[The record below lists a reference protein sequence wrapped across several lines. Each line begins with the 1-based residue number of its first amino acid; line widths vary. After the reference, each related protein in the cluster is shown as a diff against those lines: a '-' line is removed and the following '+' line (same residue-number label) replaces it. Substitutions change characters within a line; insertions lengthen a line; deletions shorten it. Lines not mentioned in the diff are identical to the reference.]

1 MQAEVKK
8 WFLIITTPIIS
19 ALLINIKWSII
30 LPACPV
36 WHKNSRSI
44 SMNYTGDLVSTEYRS
59 MEMILRAP
67 AWPGLVLC
75 CVCIVRRRLALAGVC
90 VSSAPSLYLV
100 ERLQRYPLVCQP
112 GGRLIVLCVG
122 GGGGGRGYQ
131 LGEQGLRWEREGSL
145 QGN

>member
-1 MQAEVKK
+1 
-8 WFLIITTPIIS
+8 
-19 ALLINIKWSII
+19 
-30 LPACPV
+30 
-36 WHKNSRSI
+36 
-44 SMNYTGDLVSTEYRS
+44 MNYTGDLVSTECCS

-75 CVCIVRRRLALAGVC
+75 CVCIVKRRLALAGVC

-122 GGGGGRGYQ
+122 GGGRGGG
-131 LGEQGLRWEREGSL
+131 GISWGSK
-145 QGN
+145 G